1 MTEDRFHLTGKEI
14 LEKDFKTAIRGYN
27 QEEVDEFL
35 DLVIKDYE
43 QYDELIR
50 DLKAENE
57 RLKKSRSVQTGKN
70 QGERQETRLRQTGSI
85 NQTSP
90 TQQSNHQVNYDIL
103 KRLSNLEKAV
113 FGNRY
118 VDE

>member
-14 LEKDFKTAIRGYN
+14 LEKDFKTSMRGYN

-43 QYDELIR
+43 QYDELIK

-57 RLKKSRSVQTGKN
+57 RLKKSRSVSAG
-70 QGERQETRLRQTGSI
+70 QGQVERQETRSRQSTPT
-85 NQTSP
+85 NQSNP
-90 TQQSNHQVNYDIL
+90 SNHQVNYDIL

-118 VDE
+118 ADE

>member
-14 LEKDFKTAIRGYN
+14 LEKDFKTSMRGYN

-35 DLVIKDYE
+35 DLVIKDYDQFE
-43 QYDELIR
+43 EIIR

-57 RLKKSRSVQTGKN
+57 RLKRNRSVSNGALQEEKQEPRT
-70 QGERQETRLRQTGSI
+70 RQA
-85 NQTSP
+85 
-90 TQQSNHQVNYDIL
+90 NHQVNYDIL

-118 VDE
+118 ADE